1 MKEITGETRLFG
13 ILADPIHHVK
23 TPQRMNEHFAR
34 AGYDGVLVPFH
45 ARADRLASVVDGLKR
60 LENLVG
66 LIVTVP
72 HKTAI
77 LGLCDD
83 ASEVTRKIGAANIV
97 RREADGRLTAH
108 MLDGEGF
115 VRGLKSCGHD
125 VKDKT
130 AYMAGAGGA
139 ANAIAFALVQ
149 YGVSSLTIANRTTA
163 KAEDL
168 KQRILD
174 LYPQAQIN
182 IGTPDPSG
190 HDIVVN
196 ATSLGLKEGDALPM
210 DVAALMPDQLVCEI
224 IMQPKETALLLAAQ
238 ERGCTVH
245 YGAPMLASQIEL
257 MAEFLGV
264 VAGQ

>member
-1 MKEITGETRLFG
+1 MKEITGETKLFG

-23 TPQRMNEHFAR
+23 TPQRMNEYFAR
-34 AGYDGVLVPFH
+34 ASYDGVLVPFH
-45 ARADRLASVVDGLKR
+45 ARSDNLASVVNGLKQ

-77 LGLCDD
+77 LGLCDG
-83 ASEVTRKIGAANIV
+83 ASDVAKKIGAANIV
-97 RREADGRLTAH
+97 RREANGRLTAH

-115 VRGLKSCGHD
+115 VRGLQSCGHE
-125 VKDKT
+125 VKGKT

-163 KAEDL
+163 KAQDL
-168 KQRILD
+168 MQRVLD
-174 LYPQAQIN
+174 LYPQARIN
-182 IGTPDPSG
+182 IGTHNPSD

-196 ATSLGLKEGDALPM
+196 ATSLGLNEGDALPM
-210 DVAALMPDQLVCEI
+210 DTSALTPDQLVCEI
-224 IMQPKETALLLAAQ
+224 IMQPKDTALLIAAQ
-238 ERGCTVH
+238 ERGCRVH

-264 VAGQ
+264 TAAR